1 MFDCRNIGECR
12 HAFAFC
18 RPVFKQLVRVGGY
31 WCYKEHFIQDH
42 RLNLAHSSR
51 VHFHIKK
58 ILGLEPIFY
67 QLNTF
72 QDKDVV
78 WKFWNR
84 MKLQNWLKAW
94 AHLCKNMNR
103 IGCWVKNGR
112 VLLDIKGWMKICDWV
127 ENRGGVK
134 TGFQM
139 ILKPSSGPERGSRAE
154 WKLQVDGDI
163 FTSVRLHYLK
173 RAKRWVGRCPD
184 QPLPFL
190 RGPSGPIQCHQPS
203 STLLCFQTNKIRQTK
218 KNRPHSMP
226 STLEYIYISF
236 QNMSTKYCDY
246 KRIKG
251 HLHIFDL
258 R

>member
-1 MFDCRNIGECR
+1 MFQYWNVGECR

-18 RPVFKQLVRVGGY
+18 RLVFKQLVRVGGY

-67 QLNTF
+67 

-112 VLLDIKGWMKICDWV
+112 VLLDIKGWMTICDWA
-127 ENRGGVK
+127 EIRGWMK

-190 RGPSGPIQCHQPS
+190 RGPSGPSNAISHHQHS
-203 STLLCFQTNKIRQTK
+203 SAFKQTQPGKQTNHASFNDFNSNTWV
-218 KNRPHSMP
+218 H
-226 STLEYIYISF
+226 ISF
-236 QNMSTKYCDY
+236 QDMPTKYCD
-246 KRIKG
+246 
-251 HLHIFDL
+251 
-258 R
+258 